1 MKNGDVGGGGGAFI
15 FSDEKR
21 FISIVN
27 INRQVQQL
35 GTCDDF
41 FIILTINAQIPGR

>member
-1 MKNGDVGGGGGAFI
+1 MLEGGGGGAFI

-35 GTCDDF
+35 GTCDEYF
-41 FIILTINAQIPGR
+41 YNFNNKCPNSRKLR